1 MVLCGL
7 TLSLLIVGCEGEL
20 DGGGDLESL
29 TPLEDSGVVDEGLA
43 PDLAPPP
50 PDHPPFAV
58 EMLELV
64 NGFRAMGGTCG
75 TESFPPVGPLTL
87 HPLLDLSS
95 QLHAEDMAAQG
106 YFDHSSLDGRTP
118 GDRITE
124 VGYPWRAYGENIAAG
139 QPNAARAFSDWV
151 SSPGHCSNM
160 LNGIFTELGVGY
172 TFAASDRFKHYWVQN
187 FGTR

>member
-1 MVLCGL
+1 MKCVQKNRPRCSLKTSLYQAWMVLCGL

-75 TESFPPVGPLTL
+75 
-87 HPLLDLSS
+87 
-95 QLHAEDMAAQG
+95 
-106 YFDHSSLDGRTP
+106 
-118 GDRITE
+118 
-124 VGYPWRAYGENIAAG
+124 
-139 QPNAARAFSDWV
+139 
-151 SSPGHCSNM
+151 
-160 LNGIFTELGVGY
+160 
-172 TFAASDRFKHYWVQN
+172 
-187 FGTR
+187 